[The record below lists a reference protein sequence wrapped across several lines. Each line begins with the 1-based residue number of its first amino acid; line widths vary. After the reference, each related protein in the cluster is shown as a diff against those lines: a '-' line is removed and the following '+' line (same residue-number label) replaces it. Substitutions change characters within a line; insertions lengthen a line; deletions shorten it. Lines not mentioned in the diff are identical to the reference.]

1 MSEAL
6 IKYLQNKKILIL
18 GMGREGRST
27 LDFLKRH
34 IPDADIAVADRND
47 PKIDGVKSYFG
58 ENYLDAMKDYDLVMK
73 SPGIPFCDVTV
84 PENTEITCQ
93 TELFMRFAPCTKIGI
108 TGTKG
113 KTTTSTLIF
122 NVLQS
127 AGVES
132 CLIGNIG
139 VPVLSVFDECEG
151 KTAVIELSCHQLEFM
166 KTSPHIAVF
175 TNLYEEHL
183 DHYNGFSGYANAKL
197 NITAHQTEKDFLI
210 YGDVDGLR
218 EYLSDKDIKA
228 NKIPISLNEG
238 EKSEFFKKISEC
250 NERLVDRHNAQ
261 NTFFAAT
268 VAKCLGISEEAVEKG
283 IMTFGGIEHRMEPV
297 GVFDG
302 INFVNDSIATAP
314 KVVMYA
320 VEALKNVDTL
330 IFGGMDRGLDYSEF
344 IVDLQNSN
352 VRNLIGLPQTGHS
365 ICDAMSG
372 KTEKSLYKANDMEDA
387 VKIAFSVTEKGKT
400 CLFSPAAASY
410 NVYKNF
416 EEKGRHFKELIKKT
430 AK

>member
-1 MSEAL
+1 
-6 IKYLQNKKILIL
+6 
-18 GMGREGRST
+18 MGREGRST
-27 LDFLKRH
+27 LKFLSSH
-34 IPDADIAVADRND
+34 MPDAQIAVADRND
-47 PKIDGVKSYFG
+47 PKIDGVRSFFG
-58 ENYLDAMKDYDLVMK
+58 EDYLDAMKDYDLVMK

-93 TELFMRFAPCTKIGI
+93 TELFMRFAPCRKIGI

-113 KTTTSTLIF
+113 KTTTSTLIY

-127 AGVES
+127 ANIPS

-139 VPVLSVFDECEG
+139 VPVLDVFDDCEG

-183 DHYNGFSGYANAKL
+183 DHYNGFEGYAGAKF
-197 NITAHQTEKDFLI
+197 NITAHQSEEDFLI

-218 EYLSDKDIKA
+218 EYLGDKDIKA
-228 NKIPISLNEG
+228 KKIPISLVEG
-238 EKSEFFKKISEC
+238 DKSEFLRKLSEC
-250 NERLVDRHNAQ
+250 NERLVGRHNAQ
-261 NTFFAAT
+261 NTFFAAA
-268 VAKCLGISEEAVEKG
+268 VAKCLGIDEESVMKG
-283 IMTFGGIEHRMEPV
+283 IMSFGGIEHRMEPV

-330 IFGGMDRGLDYSEF
+330 IFGGMDRGLDYGGF
-344 IVDLQNSN
+344 VKDLEKSN

-365 ICDAMSG
+365 ICDAMG
-372 KTEKSLYKANDMEDA
+372 EGTAKKLYKAKDMEDA
-387 VKIAFSVTEKGKT
+387 VKTAFRVTEKGKT

-416 EEKGRHFKELIKKT
+416 EEKGNHYKDLIKKT
-430 AK
+430 AKG

>member
-1 MSEAL
+1 MSKAL
-6 IKYLQNKKILIL
+6 IEYLQNKRILIL

-27 LDFLKRH
+27 LNFLKTH
-34 IPDADIAVADRND
+34 IPDAELAVADRVD
-47 PKIDGVKSYFG
+47 PKIDGVKSFFG

-73 SPGIPFCDVTV
+73 SPGIPFCDVAIPDNTV
-84 PENTEITCQ
+84 ITCQ
-93 TELFMRFAPCTKIGI
+93 TELFMRFAPCRKIGI

-113 KTTTSTLIF
+113 KTTTSTLIY
-122 NVLQS
+122 NVLQA
-127 AGVES
+127 AGVDS

-139 VPVLSVFDECEG
+139 VPVLDVFDDCEG

-183 DHYNGFSGYANAKL
+183 DHYNGFEGYANAKL
-197 NITAHQTEKDFLI
+197 NITAHQGEDDFLI

-218 EYLSDKDIKA
+218 EYLFDKDIKA
-228 NKIPISLNEG
+228 KKIPIALDESDR
-238 EKSEFFKKISEC
+238 SEFLKRLSEC
-250 NERLVDRHNAQ
+250 NERLVGRHNAQ

-268 VAKCLGISEEAVEKG
+268 VAQCLGIDEESVLKG
-283 IMTFGGIEHRMEPV
+283 IMNFGGIDHRMEPV
-297 GVFDG
+297 GVFGG
-302 INFVNDSIATAP
+302 IKFVNDSIATAP

-344 IVDLQNSN
+344 VVDLENSN

-365 ICDAMSG
+365 ICDSMSG
-372 KTEKSLYKANDMEDA
+372 KTAKNLYKAADMEDA
-387 VKIAFSVTEKGKT
+387 VKTAFAVTEKGRT

-410 NVYKNF
+410 NAYKNF
-416 EEKGRHFKELIKKT
+416 EEKGNHYKELIKKFSE
-430 AK
+430 

>member
-1 MSEAL
+1 MSEDL
-6 IKYLQNKKILIL
+6 IKYLQDKKILIL

-27 LDFLKRH
+27 LDFLQRH
-34 IPDADIAVADRND
+34 LPEAEIAVADRND
-47 PKIDGVKSYFG
+47 PKIDGIKSYFG

-73 SPGIPFCDVTV
+73 SPGISFCDVTV

-93 TELFMRFAPCTKIGI
+93 TELFMRFAPCRKIGI

-122 NVLQS
+122 NVLQA
-127 AGVES
+127 AGVPS

-139 VPVLSVFDECEG
+139 VPVLSVFDDCEG

-183 DHYNGFSGYANAKL
+183 DHYNGFEGYANAKL

-210 YGDVDGLR
+210 YGDVEGLR
-218 EYLSDKDIKA
+218 EYLSDKEIKA

-250 NERLVDRHNAQ
+250 NERLVGRHNAQ

-268 VAKCLGISEEAVEKG
+268 VAKCLGISEEAVLKG
-283 IMTFGGIEHRMEPV
+283 IMSFGGIEHRMEPV

-344 IVDLQNSN
+344 AVALENSN

-372 KTEKSLYKANDMEDA
+372 KTKKSLYKANDMEDA
-387 VKIAFSVTEKGKT
+387 VKTAFNVTEKGKT

-416 EEKGRHFKELIKKT
+416 EEKGRHFKELIKNCK
-430 AK
+430 